1 MKMSVIQIWA
11 VIQNV
16 RQLFQIPK
24 YVWTDKSSYLKG
36 TKPERRRHMPPRMDA
51 AISVSHDVVDYENYI
66 FIRTKLYPWNQ
77 WLLATVFF
85 LYNYLE
91 YDVLDSSCVFFLCK
105 FKFKVPYYTLYF
117 LRRYIST
124 CGIECFV
131 ELLVS
136 ISLVEYHHS
145 SMDIALVSWTAD
157 HNVSF
162 IYCDY
167 FLKVIH
173 FWFRLFFILTE
184 CIM

>member
-1 MKMSVIQIWA
+1 MSVIQIWA

-105 FKFKVPYYTLYF
+105 FKFKVTYYTLSF